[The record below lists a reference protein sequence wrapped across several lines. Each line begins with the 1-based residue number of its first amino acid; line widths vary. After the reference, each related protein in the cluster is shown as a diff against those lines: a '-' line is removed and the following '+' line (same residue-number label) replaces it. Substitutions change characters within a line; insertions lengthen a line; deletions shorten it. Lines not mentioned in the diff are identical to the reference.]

1 MDNEDLTRQLTRLTH
16 TVTELLLWV
25 QEAESKEVLP
35 PGTLREAH
43 RAAERGRVVSR
54 IKTMRETLDMID
66 QADDLT
72 SLRVSLKDSLEQLE
86 GRVASMGGR
95 HGKT

>member
-1 MDNEDLTRQLTRLTH
+1 MDNEELTKQMIRLTQ

-43 RAAERGRVVSR
+43 RVAERGRVVSR
-54 IKTMRETLDMID
+54 ITTMRETLNMID
-66 QADDLT
+66 QADDLA
-72 SLRVSLKDSLEQLE
+72 SLRVSLKDSLDQLE
-86 GRVASMGGR
+86 GRVASMRGA